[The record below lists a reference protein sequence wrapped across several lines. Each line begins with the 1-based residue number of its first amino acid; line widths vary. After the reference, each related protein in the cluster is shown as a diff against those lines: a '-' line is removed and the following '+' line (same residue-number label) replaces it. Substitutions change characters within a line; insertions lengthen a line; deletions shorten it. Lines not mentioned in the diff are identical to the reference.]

1 MSVRFIL
8 KDIPE
13 DQQKKID
20 NLLTFEPILKKYDY
34 SFSFIPSSNIEE
46 KKVKMYFSKDGI
58 VHLPFWFSAV
68 YYKKYFNQE
77 KKYQKIFENPNGKFA
92 GKLLPR
98 QIEPFKKAI
107 EHLNKHRTTTIAL
120 YPGFGKTFMG
130 VMLSWYY
137 NLKTCVLVHRD
148 NVGKAWLKTYKNYFK
163 ETLKTPDIKGKKN
176 EVLISSLMNGE
187 NDITWVDEKG
197 KYNKDA
203 KIFVVMDT
211 RVKKIDPK
219 ILRSFGMLIIDEAH
233 LFCCK
238 SKVEPML
245 SFTPKYVIAES
256 ATIQKANGMEKVI
269 QSICG
274 PHNIEKISD
283 KPYNFFLIKT
293 DIEYD
298 FPHSKNIFNDL
309 LNHRLYNQEMNEII
323 VKVIE
328 SNQHHKSIIITKFKD
343 HCKIM
348 KEMIENKGIETS
360 ELYGNKKNY
369 DAKNVLIGT
378 GSKMGVGFDEA
389 NFCDDFDGKPSDLT
403 IITYTSA
410 TWGPFEQLRGRGMR
424 AENPNI
430 LMVADTHNIS
440 KKHFRLIKQWIKK
453 TNGNLIEINLEDI
466 KDFKLEEMIKLK
478 KKK

>member
-1 MSVRFIL
+1 MAVRFIL

-20 NLLTFEPILKKYDY
+20 NLLTFDPETPNFKKYDH

-46 KKVKMYFSKDGI
+46 KRVKMYFSKEGI
-58 VHLPFWFSAV
+58 VHLPFWFAAV
-68 YYKKYFNQE
+68 YYKKYFNQD
-77 KKYQKIFENPNGKFA
+77 KKYQKIFEDQNGKFA
-92 GKLLPR
+92 GKLLAR

-107 EHLNKHRTTTIAL
+107 EHLNKHQTTTIAL

-148 NVGKAWLKTYKNYFK
+148 NVGKAWLKTFKNYFK
-163 ETLKTPDIKGKKN
+163 ETLKTPDNK
-176 EVLISSLMNGE
+176 EVLIPSIKE
-187 NDITWVDEKG
+187 DDITWVNEKG

-211 RVKKIDPK
+211 RVKKIDLK

-256 ATIQKANGMEKVI
+256 ATIQKSNGMEKVI

-274 PHNIEKISD
+274 PHSIEKISD

-293 DIEYD
+293 DINYE
-298 FPHSKNIFNDL
+298 FENSKNIYNDL

-323 VKVIE
+323 VKIIE
-328 SNQHHKSIIITKFKD
+328 KNQHHKSIIVTKFKD

-360 ELYGNKKNY
+360 ELYGSKKNY
-369 DAKNVLIGT
+369 DPKNVLIGT

-389 NFCDDFDGKPSDLT
+389 NFCDNFDGRPSDLL
-403 IITYTSA
+403 IITYTFA
-410 TWGPFEQLRGRGMR
+410 TWEPFEQVRGRGMR
-424 AENPNI
+424 SEKPNV
-430 LMVADTHNIS
+430 LMITDNHNIT
-440 KKHFRLIKQWIKK
+440 KKHFRLIKKWIKK
-453 TNGNLIEINLEDI
+453 TNGNLIEIDIEDI
-466 KDFKLEEMIKLK
+466 EDFKLEEICK
-478 KKK
+478 KSNKN